1 MKPKPLVSLNHL
13 TVPVTVL
20 DIMFILDKSFKSH
33 DGNYSVEKEIA
44 IAHDVTEEIQEIQR
58 NGEIKTRTVF

>member
-1 MKPKPLVSLNHL
+1 
-13 TVPVTVL
+13 
-20 DIMFILDKSFKSH
+20 MFFLDKSFKSH
-33 DGNYSVEKEIA
+33 NGNDSVEKEIA

>member
-1 MKPKPLVSLNHL
+1 MC
-13 TVPVTVL
+13 
-20 DIMFILDKSFKSH
+20 ILDESCKSH

-58 NGEIKTRTVF
+58 NGGDKQVPFSSCNPV